1 MAKKSERVIT
11 ADCPECSHPIYFSS
25 IPRQG
30 KLLDCPMCSE
40 KLEVISRQP
49 LVLDYALDEY
59 EEEEEG
65 DFVAEY
71 EDDVVDWDD

>member
-1 MAKKSERVIT
+1 
-11 ADCPECSHPIYFSS
+11 
-25 IPRQG
+25 
-30 KLLDCPMCSE
+30 MCSE

-59 EEEEEG
+59 EEEEEEG